1 MIFIDAEELNHTLII
16 NNKIAE
22 IINKS
27 TNLNYQNLYNKLS
40 EVIVE
45 TDAFSLIS
53 NEEDEM
59 DETGSNIKNQ
69 ILI

>member
-40 EVIVE
+40 EVIV
-45 TDAFSLIS
+45 
-53 NEEDEM
+53 
-59 DETGSNIKNQ
+59 
-69 ILI
+69 